1 MRQVS
6 AWRQPDR
13 VWRGIFC
20 LMVVGGL
27 GACATLSGGPLPE
40 LAGWRLSPASLG
52 ASVRAVQQIR
62 AEADGAAW
70 RFQAVL
76 EVSPER
82 LTLVGLSGFD
92 RRVLTVRYDGAEF
105 AEETDSRVP
114 AGLGGAQ
121 ILQDFQLIYWP
132 ATAIAAA
139 LPAGF
144 RLEESGGERRLL
156 RGESVVVRIRCA
168 NPIRLRGRCE
178 YEALDGSHRL
188 TIDSRDED
196 P

>member
-1 MRQVS
+1 MARTLL
-6 AWRQPDR
+6 
-13 VWRGIFC
+13 C
-20 LMVVGGL
+20 LLAVGGF

-52 ASVRAVQQIR
+52 ASVRAAQQIR
-62 AEADGAAW
+62 AEADGAVW

-105 AEETDSRVP
+105 AEETDSLVP
-114 AGLGGAQ
+114 AGLSGAQ
-121 ILQDFQLIYWP
+121 ILQDLQLIYWP
-132 ATAIAAA
+132 TTAIAAA

-156 RGESVVVRIRCA
+156 RDGSVVVRIRCA
-168 NPIRLRGRCE
+168 EPIRLRGRCE
-178 YEALDGSHRL
+178 YEALDGGRRL
-188 TIDSRDED
+188 AIDSRDED
-196 P
+196 L